1 MAQEIMRITSGA
13 AAGTGLEVETE
24 LMIGRAAE
32 GEGTLGGDQE
42 LSRHHA
48 RITRANGVLTIED
61 LGSTNGTYVNGERI
75 AGPRQLRQGDSIVVG
90 GTTIGVHAAQSEPAD
105 AASQRTAVRPRGQA
119 TTLSPGPPVEPA
131 PPSAE
136 AGVRSAPYAFPKFAR
151 AAGGPEQQPGGIVQA
166 PTASPLGALI
176 GHNLKLLLGDPG
188 PIILYLIIPVLSILV
203 MRPTMKTILVQEGY
217 KNVNGS
223 EQAVPGF
230 MIMFLFLWVIT
241 LGRGFFVEHGWNT
254 WERMRASQA
263 SVGQILAGKLLPGA
277 LLILAQVVIT
287 MVIGLTV
294 FGMNSKGP
302 LPVLLVVA
310 VPLITCVLAMTAAIV
325 ALVQTYAQ
333 LEAIGNMI
341 LIVFAAMGGAL
352 TPVASLPPTIRAIG
366 HAFPSYWALLAAH
379 NVILDGK
386 GISGVLVPAGVL
398 AGMTLAFLVI
408 AMLRF
413 SSSQA
418 KRIEI

>member
-24 LMIGRAAE
+24 LVIGRAAE
-32 GEGTLGGDQE
+32 GKGTLDGDQE

-75 AGPRQLRQGDSIVVG
+75 SGPRQLRQGDSISVG
-90 GTTIGVHAAQSEPAD
+90 GTTIGVLAAQSEPAD
-105 AASQRTAVRPRGQA
+105 AATQRTTVRPRMQT
-119 TTLSPGPPVEPA
+119 TTLSSGPPVEAA
-131 PPSAE
+131 PPSSE
-136 AGVRSAPYAFPKFAR
+136 AGVRSASYAFPKFAR
-151 AAGGPEQQPGGIVQA
+151 AAGGPEQSSGVVQERM
-166 PTASPLGALI
+166 ASPLGALI

-188 PIILYLIIPVLSILV
+188 PIILYLVIPVLSILV

-263 SVGQILAGKLLPGA
+263 SVGQVLAGKLLPGA
-277 LLILAQVVIT
+277 LLILAQIVIT

-294 FGMNSKGP
+294 FGMNSRGP

-398 AGMTLAFLVI
+398 AGMTLVFLVI

-413 SSSQA
+413 NSSQA

>member
-32 GEGTLGGDQE
+32 GEGTLDGDQE
-42 LSRHHA
+42 LSRRHA
-48 RITRANGVLTIED
+48 RITRANGALTIED

-75 AGPRQLRQGDSIVVG
+75 SGPRQLRQGDSIIVG
-90 GTTIGVHAAQSEPAD
+90 GTTIGVLASQAEPAD
-105 AASQRTAVRPRGQA
+105 AASQRTAVRPRGHA
-119 TTLSPGPPVEPA
+119 TTLSPEPPVELA

-136 AGVRSAPYAFPKFAR
+136 AGVVSATYPFPKFAH
-151 AAGGPEQQPGGIVQA
+151 AAGGPEQRPGDVVQER
-166 PTASPLGALI
+166 TTSPLGALI

-188 PIILYLIIPVLSILV
+188 PIILFLIIPVLSILV
-203 MRPTMKTILVQEGY
+203 MRPTMKTILVHEGY
-217 KNVNGS
+217 RNVNGS

-230 MIMFLFLWVIT
+230 MIMFMFLWVIT

-263 SVGQILAGKLLPGA
+263 SIGQILTGKLLPGA
-277 LLILAQVVIT
+277 LLILAQIVIT

-294 FGMNSKGP
+294 FGMHSKGP

-379 NVILDGK
+379 NVILEGK
-386 GISGVLVPAGVL
+386 GLSGVLVPAGVL
-398 AGMTLAFLVI
+398 AGMTLVFLVI

-413 SSSQA
+413 NSTQA

>member
-13 AAGTGLEVETE
+13 AAGSGLEVESE

-32 GEGTLGGDQE
+32 GEGTLDGDQE
-42 LSRHHA
+42 LSRRHA

-75 AGPRQLRQGDSIVVG
+75 SGPRQLCHGDSIVVG
-90 GTTIGVHAAQSEPAD
+90 GTTIGVLAAQSEPAD
-105 AASQRTAVRPRGQA
+105 AASRRTAVRPGMQA
-119 TTLSPGPPVEPA
+119 TTLSSGPPVEPA

-136 AGVRSAPYAFPKFAR
+136 AEARSATYAFPKFAR
-151 AAGGPEQQPGGIVQA
+151 AAGGPEPTPSGVAQA
-166 PTASPLGALI
+166 RGPNPLGALI

-217 KNVNGS
+217 RNVNGS

-230 MIMFLFLWVIT
+230 MIMFLFLWIMT

-263 SVGQILAGKLLPGA
+263 STAQILTGKLLPGA
-277 LLILAQVVIT
+277 LLILAQIVLTV
-287 MVIGLTV
+287 VIGLTV
-294 FGMNSKGP
+294 FGMSSKGP

-352 TPVASLPPTIRAIG
+352 TPVASLPPAIRAIG
-366 HAFPSYWALLAAH
+366 HAFPSYWALLGAH
-379 NVILDGK
+379 NVILEGE
-386 GISGVLVPAGVL
+386 GISGVLVPAAVL
-398 AGMTLAFLVI
+398 AGMTVVFLVI

-413 SSSQA
+413 NSSQA

>member
-1 MAQEIMRITSGA
+1 MRITSGG

-32 GEGTLGGDQE
+32 GKGTLDGDQE

-75 AGPRQLRQGDSIVVG
+75 SGPRQLRQGDSISVG
-90 GTTIGVHAAQSEPAD
+90 STTIGVHAAQSEPAD
-105 AASQRTAVRPRGQA
+105 AVSQRTTVRPRMHA
-119 TTLSPGPPVEPA
+119 STLSPEPSVEPA
-131 PPSAE
+131 EPSAE
-136 AGVRSAPYAFPKFAR
+136 AGVSATYAFPKFAR
-151 AAGGPEQQPGGIVQA
+151 AAGGPEQRPSGVAQTR
-166 PTASPLGALI
+166 TASPLGALI

-263 SVGQILAGKLLPGA
+263 SIGQILTGKLLPGA
-277 LLILAQVVIT
+277 LLILAQIVIT

-398 AGMTLAFLVI
+398 VGMTLVFMVI

>member
-1 MAQEIMRITSGA
+1 MAQETMRITSGA

-32 GEGTLGGDQE
+32 GKGTLDGDQE

-48 RITRANGVLTIED
+48 RIVRANGVLTIED
-61 LGSTNGTYVNGERI
+61 LGSTNGTYVNGERLS
-75 AGPRQLRQGDSIVVG
+75 APRQLRQGDSIIVG
-90 GTTIGVHAAQSEPAD
+90 STTIGVLAAQSEPAD
-105 AASQRTAVRPRGQA
+105 AVSQRTAVRPRMQA
-119 TTLSPGPPVEPA
+119 TTLSSRPPVEPA
-131 PPSAE
+131 APSSEVE
-136 AGVRSAPYAFPKFAR
+136 ARSATYAFPKFAR
-151 AAGGPEQQPGGIVQA
+151 AAGGPEHTPSGVVQA
-166 PTASPLGALI
+166 RGPSPLGALI

-230 MIMFLFLWVIT
+230 MIMFLFLWILT

-263 SVGQILAGKLLPGA
+263 STGQVLTGKLLPGA
-277 LLILAQVVIT
+277 LLILTQIVLT
-287 MVIGLTV
+287 TVIGLTV
-294 FGMNSKGP
+294 FGMHSEGP

-379 NVILDGK
+379 NVILDGE
-386 GISGVLVPAGVL
+386 GISGVLVPAAVL
-398 AGMTLAFLVI
+398 AGMTFVFLVI

-413 SSSQA
+413 NSSQA

>member
-1 MAQEIMRITSGA
+1 MRITSGG

-24 LMIGRAAE
+24 LVIGRAAE
-32 GEGTLGGDQE
+32 GKGTLDGDQE

-75 AGPRQLRQGDSIVVG
+75 SGPRQLRQGDSISVG
-90 GTTIGVHAAQSEPAD
+90 GTTIGVLPAQSEPAD
-105 AASQRTAVRPRGQA
+105 AASQRTSVRPQMQA
-119 TTLSPGPPVEPA
+119 TTLSSGPPIEAAA
-131 PPSAE
+131 PSSE
-136 AGVRSAPYAFPKFAR
+136 AGVSAGYAFPKFAR
-151 AAGGPEQQPGGIVQA
+151 AAGDPEQGPSGVVQER
-166 PTASPLGALI
+166 TASPLGALI
-176 GHNLKLLLGDPG
+176 GHNMKLLLGDPG

-217 KNVNGS
+217 RNVNGS

-230 MIMFLFLWVIT
+230 MIMFMFLWVIT
-241 LGRGFFVEHGWNT
+241 LGRGFFIEHGWNT

-263 SVGQILAGKLLPGA
+263 SIGQVLTGKLLPGA
-277 LLILAQVVIT
+277 LLILAQIVIT

-294 FGMNSKGP
+294 FGMSSKGP
-302 LPVLLVVA
+302 VLVLLVVV
-310 VPLITCVLAMTAAIV
+310 VPLIACVLAMTAAIV

-379 NVILDGK
+379 NVILDGE
-386 GISGVLVPAGVL
+386 GISGVLVPAAVL
-398 AGMTLAFLVI
+398 AGMTLVFAGI

-413 SSSQA
+413 NSSQA

>member
-1 MAQEIMRITSGA
+1 MRITSGG

-32 GEGTLGGDQE
+32 GKGTLDGDQE

-48 RITRANGVLTIED
+48 RITRADGVLTIED

-75 AGPRQLRQGDSIVVG
+75 SGPRQLRQGDSISVG
-90 GTTIGVHAAQSEPAD
+90 GTTIGVLPAQAEPAD
-105 AASQRTAVRPRGQA
+105 AASQRTSVSPRMQT
-119 TTLSPGPPVEPA
+119 TTLSSGPPVESVQ
-131 PPSAE
+131 PSAE
-136 AGVRSAPYAFPKFAR
+136 AEVRSATYAFPKFAR
-151 AAGGPEQQPGGIVQA
+151 AAGDPEQRPGGVVEER
-166 PTASPLGALI
+166 TASPLGALI

-263 SVGQILAGKLLPGA
+263 SVGQILVGKLLPGA
-277 LLILAQVVIT
+277 LLILAQIVIT

-386 GISGVLVPAGVL
+386 GISGVLIPAGVL
-398 AGMTLAFLVI
+398 AGMTLVFMVI

-413 SSSQA
+413 NSSQA